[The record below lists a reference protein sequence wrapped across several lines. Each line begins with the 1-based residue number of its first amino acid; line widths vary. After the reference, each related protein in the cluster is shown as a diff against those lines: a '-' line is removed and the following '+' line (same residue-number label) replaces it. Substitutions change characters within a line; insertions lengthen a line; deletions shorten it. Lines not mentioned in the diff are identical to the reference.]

1 MQSEQPLYIE
11 AAELAE
17 MPFPQAAEESDLD
30 GCGGSAGGGGSLASW
45 PRASLVAKR
54 LVWQRR
60 SYCREP
66 KPPSAHRFQSGS
78 CRLPN

>member
-30 GCGGSAGGGGSLASW
+30 GCGGSAGGGGSLA
-45 PRASLVAKR
+45 
-54 LVWQRR
+54 
-60 SYCREP
+60 
-66 KPPSAHRFQSGS
+66 
-78 CRLPN
+78 